1 MGGLEMADDKT
12 TIVETGGGAG
22 TVIAVIVG
30 IIAILVVA
38 YFLFGQGLMNG
49 ETKKIDANVKV
60 ETPK

>member
-1 MGGLEMADDKT
+1 MADDKT

-38 YFLFGQGLMNG
+38 YFLFGQGMLNG
-49 ETKKIDANVKV
+49 DTKKVDADIKV

>member
-1 MGGLEMADDKT
+1 MADDKT
-12 TIVETGGGAG
+12 TIVETGGGGAG
-22 TVIAVIVG
+22 TVIAVVVG

-38 YFLFGQGLMNG
+38 YFLFGQGLLNG

>member
-1 MGGLEMADDKT
+1 MADDKT
-12 TIVETGGGAG
+12 TVVETGGGAG

-38 YFLFGQGLMNG
+38 YLLFGQGLLDG
-49 ETKKIDANVKV
+49 GTKKVDADIKV

>member
-1 MGGLEMADDKT
+1 MADEKT
-12 TIVETGGGAG
+12 TIVETGGGGAG
-22 TVIAVIVG
+22 TVIAVVAG

-38 YFLFGQGLMNG
+38 YFLFGQALMNG

>member
-1 MGGLEMADDKT
+1 MADEKT
-12 TIVETGGGAG
+12 TVVETGGGGAG

-38 YFLFGQGLMNG
+38 YFLFGQGLLNG
-49 ETKKIDANVKV
+49 PQKVDADVKV

>member
-1 MGGLEMADDKT
+1 MADDKT

-38 YFLFGQGLMNG
+38 YFLFGQGLLNG
-49 ETKKIDANVKV
+49 DTKKVDADIKV